1 MDIDIA
7 LTSLAALSQRS
18 RLDAFRLLVKA
29 GDEGMAA
36 GDVSDRLGVV
46 QNTMSGHLATL
57 AQAGLV
63 KRERQSRVI
72 RYYANFSQMRD
83 LIGFLLED
91 CCGGKPEL
99 CGSLL
104 DEIACLKPPLN
115 PSVNE
120 GANAKI

>member
-1 MDIDIA
+1 MDINIA
-7 LTSLAALSQRS
+7 LSSLAALSQRS

-29 GDEGMAA
+29 GDEGLAA
-36 GDVSDRLGVV
+36 GDISDRLGVV
-46 QNTMSGHLATL
+46 QNTMSAHLATL

-63 KRERQSRVI
+63 RRERQSRVI
-72 RYYANFSQMRD
+72 RYYANYGAMRD

-104 DEIACLKPPLN
+104 DEIACLAVPE
-115 PSVNE
+115 SVRE
-120 GANAKI
+120 NA

>member
-1 MDIDIA
+1 MDINIA
-7 LTSLAALSQRS
+7 LQSLGALSQGT

-29 GDEGMAA
+29 GDEGLAA
-36 GDVSDRLGVV
+36 GDISDRLGVV
-46 QNTMSGHLATL
+46 QNTMSAHLATL

-63 KRERQSRVI
+63 RRQRQSRVI
-72 RYYANFSQMRD
+72 RYYANYGAMRD

-104 DEIACLKPPLN
+104 DEIACLAKPTDG
-115 PSVNE
+115 V
-120 GANAKI
+120 ANAKI

>member
-1 MDIDIA
+1 MDINIA
-7 LTSLAALSQRS
+7 IQSLGALSQKS

-36 GDVSDRLGVV
+36 GEVSECLGVV
-46 QNTMSGHLATL
+46 QNTMSAHLATL

-72 RYYANFSQMRD
+72 RYYADFSAMRD

-104 DEIACLKPPLN
+104 DEIACLKPPLT
-115 PSVNE
+115 PPVNE
-120 GANAKI
+120 GVDA